1 MDYGTPQTATQ
12 LETARI
18 EKETAQMELRTM
30 SHMEGSNQTAINAPT
45 ANVQNNTTYQSVKPS
60 VRDDRRMRTMSIV
73 GS

>member
-1 MDYGTPQTATQ
+1 MCIRDR
-12 LETARI
+12 ARA
-18 EKETAQMELRTM
+18 ERDNKEMELR
-30 SHMEGSNQTAINAPT
+30 SGRGSRGESINAINAPI